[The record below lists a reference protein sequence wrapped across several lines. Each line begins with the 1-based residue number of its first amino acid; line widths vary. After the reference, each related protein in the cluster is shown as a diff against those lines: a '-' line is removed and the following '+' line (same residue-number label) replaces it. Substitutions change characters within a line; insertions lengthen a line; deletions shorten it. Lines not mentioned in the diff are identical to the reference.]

1 MNIRSMMINLREEDK
16 RVTPSEVPR
25 VLVSTLPESRPI
37 ECQTCR
43 QGHRFCEKPG
53 GTVRRSGVPPV
64 RVWMPVPMI
73 PSSRYVMLHSH
84 DTALKL
90 KVYN

>member
-1 MNIRSMMINLREEDK
+1 MINLREEDK

-25 VLVSTLPESRPI
+25 VLVKTLPESRPI

-53 GTVRRSGVPPV
+53 GTVRTLIKADMSGMSMSNAV
-64 RVWMPVPMI
+64 
-73 PSSRYVMLHSH
+73 
-84 DTALKL
+84 AGE
-90 KVYN
+90 